1 MGKKD
6 FSKNLELL
14 KQEKKSLLGFLKA
27 KFPMFHN
34 SNFFYRDLQYGVLSF
49 MQKKGIEVT
58 YTEAGRLADA
68 ISEEFEN
75 KGIFVRINKIGWKIN
90 YPEFTTTE
98 PGDPL

>member
-6 FSKNLELL
+6 FSNNLELI
-14 KQEKKSLLGFLKA
+14 KREDESFLGFLKA
-27 KFPMFHN
+27 KYPMFHN

-49 MQKKGIEVT
+49 IQKKGNEIT
-58 YTEAGRLADA
+58 YAEAGKLADA

-75 KGIFVRINKIGWKIN
+75 TGIFVRMNKIGWKIN

>member
-6 FSKNLELL
+6 FSNNLELI
-14 KQEKKSLLGFLKA
+14 KREDESFLGFLKA
-27 KFPMFHN
+27 KYPMFHN
-34 SNFFYRDLQYGVLSF
+34 SNFFYRDLQYGVLNF
-49 MQKKGIEVT
+49 MAKKGIEVT

-75 KGIFVRINKIGWKIN
+75 KGIFVRMNKIGWKIN

>member
-6 FSKNLELL
+6 FSNNLELI
-14 KQEKKSLLGFLKA
+14 KREDESFLGFLKA
-27 KFPMFHN
+27 KYPMFHN

-49 MQKKGIEVT
+49 MAKKGNEIT
-58 YTEAGRLADA
+58 YAEAGRLADA

-75 KGIFVRINKIGWKIN
+75 KGIFVRMNKIGWKIN

>member
-6 FSKNLELL
+6 FSNNFELI
-14 KQEKKSLLGFLKA
+14 KREDESFLGFLKA
-27 KFPMFHN
+27 KYPMFHN

-49 MQKKGIEVT
+49 MQKKGNEIT
-58 YTEAGRLADA
+58 YAEAGRLADA

-75 KGIFVRINKIGWKIN
+75 KGIFVRMNKIGWKIN
-90 YPEFTTTE
+90 FPEFTTTE

>member
-6 FSKNLELL
+6 FSNNLELL
-14 KQEKKSLLGFLKA
+14 KREEESFLGFLKA
-27 KFPMFHN
+27 KYPMFHN
-34 SNFFYRDLQYGVLSF
+34 SNFFYRDLQYGTRSF
-49 MQKKGIEVT
+49 MEKKGIDIT
-58 YTEAGRLADA
+58 YAEAAKLADA

-75 KGIFVRINKIGWKIN
+75 KGIFVRVNKIGWKIN

>member
-1 MGKKD
+1 
-6 FSKNLELL
+6 
-14 KQEKKSLLGFLKA
+14 
-27 KFPMFHN
+27 
-34 SNFFYRDLQYGVLSF
+34 

-75 KGIFVRINKIGWKIN
+75 KGIFVRVNKIGWKIN
-90 YPEFTTTE
+90 FPEFVTSE